1 MKHQLG
7 DQNQTSLDSPS
18 FLYANGRLHLSDR
31 LCTRG
36 KKYRDHTRPSA
47 KLHCNVKQ
55 HAMCCTHYASMQDGA
70 AFEVVIMDIMYK
82 IIYIQYILPCL
93 IEQPIACPPV
103 PVCKMVA
110 AFEVVIMDHDR
121 AGNTCTRASCRLPCC
136 CLCLFLHLLVT
147 SLVTMPTLKVFFYIY
162 SLVSFGRI
170 LQG

>member
-18 FLYANGRLHLSDR
+18 FLYANGRPHLSDR

-55 HAMCCTHYASMQDGA
+55 HAMCCTHYASMQEG
-70 AFEVVIMDIMYK
+70 
-82 IIYIQYILPCL
+82 
-93 IEQPIACPPV
+93 
-103 PVCKMVA
+103 A

-121 AGNTCTRASCRLPCC
+121 AGNTCTRASCGLPCC

-147 SLVTMPTLKVFFYIY
+147 SLVTMPTLKVFFLYLFPGQLWAH
-162 SLVSFGRI
+162 SSGLRHM
-170 LQG
+170 LW